1 MNTPT
6 RLAQPSFNPTHAHAA
21 ARAALG
27 IAADGQ
33 ARGAEREPLRASRWR
48 DGLALLQRSV
58 AFTRQVVHAGDV
70 IYHGGQP
77 FAALYVINA
86 GQFKTV
92 NISDDG
98 RDQVV
103 GLHFK
108 GDWLGFDGIDS
119 GHYGCDAIA
128 LDTAEVWS
136 IRYATLLEACATSN
150 ELMRT
155 VHAAMSGQIAR
166 ECQSMLSLGTLP
178 AHARVAKFL
187 LDWTESLAARDL
199 RTDQISLHMSRAEIG
214 NFLGLTLETVSR
226 ALSRLARSG
235 VIRFD
240 EKGRRNIAI
249 PQVQALRDVIRES
262 IDDAGGATKLP
273 PSRSTT
279 LVPAP
284 RVYRAC

>member
-1 MNTPT
+1 MNQTASISAVP
-6 RLAQPSFNPTHAHAA
+6 FNPSHAHAA

-27 IAADGQ
+27 IAADGGSGT
-33 ARGAEREPLRASRWR
+33 ASTRAAQHSSRWR
-48 DGLALLQRSV
+48 DGLALLQKSV

-70 IYHGGQP
+70 VYHGGQP
-77 FAALYVINA
+77 FSTLYVINA

-119 GHYGCDAIA
+119 GHHGCDAIA
-128 LDTAEVWS
+128 LDTAEVWA
-136 IRYATLLEACATSN
+136 IRYATLLEACASST

-166 ECQSMLSLGTLP
+166 DGQSMLSLGTLP

-187 LDWTESLAARDL
+187 LDWTEALAARDL

-249 PQVQALRDVIRES
+249 PSVQGLREVIRET
-262 IDDAGGATKLP
+262 IDDVRELAT
-273 PSRSTT
+273 PSSR
-279 LVPAP
+279 LAPAP